1 MIPDRDFE
9 AVFSGKHDNS
19 ILGVANKDY
28 IAASIANSV
37 KDRMIKRNVIKAED
51 VVTIYK
57 SQTFPTTGFGYVYNL
72 APELKNKIKE
82 AFFSFQCDKPD
93 WSKKE
98 MVPTTLKEEF
108 SKSKEGQFIPI
119 TYKTHWDV
127 IRTIDKANG
136 VSYACK

>member
-72 APELKNKIKE
+72 APELKTK
-82 AFFSFQCDKPD
+82 
-93 WSKKE
+93 SKK
-98 MVPTTLKEEF
+98 PF
-108 SKSKEGQFIPI
+108 SVFSGTSRLVK
-119 TYKTHWDV
+119 
-127 IRTIDKANG
+127 RNG
-136 VSYACK
+136 ADNS